1 MNHSNRQQ
9 ATLISPKTLA
19 FAISAALASQAQAQ
33 DASDENVMEEVV
45 VTATKRVESMQ
56 DIPIAVTA
64 ISGETLTELNIV
76 NVLDIEKTVPG
87 MKVRY
92 VGADPTIIMRG
103 AGSAGTTDLAVPMY
117 IDGLY
122 RPRAGQALASYLDLE
137 RVEVLRGPQG
147 TLFGRNTLGGLINL
161 VTIKPDTGLLDYG
174 GAVTLGDYDLRKF
187 EGFVNVIEK

>member
-33 DASDENVMEEVV
+33 DASDENVMEEVI

-147 TLFGRNTLGGLINL
+147 TLFGRNTLGR
-161 VTIKPDTGLLDYG
+161 PDQPGHDQ
-174 GAVTLGDYDLRKF
+174 ARHRSVRLRRRRDA
-187 EGFVNVIEK
+187 GRLRPAQVRRLRQRPAG